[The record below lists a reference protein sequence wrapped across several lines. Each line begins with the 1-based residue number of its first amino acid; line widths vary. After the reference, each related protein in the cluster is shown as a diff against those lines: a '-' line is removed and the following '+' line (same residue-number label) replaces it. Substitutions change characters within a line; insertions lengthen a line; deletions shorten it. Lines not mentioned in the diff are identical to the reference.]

1 MFKRRLLPATI
12 AAILTTGI
20 AAAGITPVFAMGHAD
35 AKNAAN
41 NTQITDKNATKNKDT
56 KETAKEKKTDDDL
69 VKVSQDALISLRDLR
84 SARFAIFNG
93 DPDEAQTY
101 VDAAKTRIDVAN
113 SEAKKYA
120 LDIKAPKKEDLYVP
134 FDASLT
140 VLDTY
145 QPNDKKAKQIAKANK
160 HLSKGE
166 QKKALDT
173 LKLSDINVA
182 VSTGLLP
189 VKFARTSI
197 DKASDLVRQGKY
209 YEANLALKE
218 VDDAVVIHTFDV
230 DHLPKAKADT
240 DHGKKSG

>member
-1 MFKRRLLPATI
+1 MFKRKILPATI
-12 AAILTTGI
+12 AAIFATGVV
-20 AAAGITPVFAMGHAD
+20 ATGVSPAFAMGHVD
-35 AKNAAN
+35 ATKAAGK
-41 NTQITDKNATKNKDT
+41 TQIEKTTPDKNKNTKKKDD
-56 KETAKEKKTDDDL
+56 KDKIAENDL

-93 DPDEAQTY
+93 EPDRAQTY
-101 VDAAKTRIDVAN
+101 VDAARTRIDVAN

-134 FDASLT
+134 FDSSLT

-145 QPNDKKAKQIAKANK
+145 EPNDKKAKGIAKANK

-166 QKKALDT
+166 QKEALDT
-173 LKLSDINVA
+173 LKLADVDVA

-189 VKFARTSI
+189 VKFARENI

-209 YEANLALKE
+209 YQANLALKE
-218 VDDAVVIHTFDV
+218 VDDAVIIHTFDV
-230 DHLPKAKADT
+230 DNVPKVKDSGKDKKA
-240 DHGKKSG
+240 G